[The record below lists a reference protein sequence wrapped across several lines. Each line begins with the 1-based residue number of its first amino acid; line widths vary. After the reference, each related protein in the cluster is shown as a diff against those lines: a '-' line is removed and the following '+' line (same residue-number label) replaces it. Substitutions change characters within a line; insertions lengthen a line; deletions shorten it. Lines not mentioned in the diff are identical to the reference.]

1 MLSKLKVLI
10 ISLET
15 ESSKEEDGDPLRK
28 KLHVGVFWGVR
39 LFTEG
44 GKQHFL

>member
-10 ISLET
+10 ISLGT
-15 ESSKEEDGDPLRK
+15 QSSKEEDGDPLRK
-28 KLHVGVFWGVR
+28 KLRVGVFWGLR
-39 LFTEG
+39 LFPEG